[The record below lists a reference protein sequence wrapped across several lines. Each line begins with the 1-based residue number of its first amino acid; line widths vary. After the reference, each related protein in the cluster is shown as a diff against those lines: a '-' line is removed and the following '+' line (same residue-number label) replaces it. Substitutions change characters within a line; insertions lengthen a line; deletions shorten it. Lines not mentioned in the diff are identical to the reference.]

1 MGLFDKFKKKDK
13 NELGLELY
21 NEQELNELE
30 EYIADN
36 FGDFKEVF
44 HEIASP
50 DIHVDI
56 AVIEPNEKDDYYKLM
71 TMGMGAHRMNV
82 PAEFDEYKLNYAELM
97 ICLPKEWDIQSDD
110 ENKYWPIRW
119 LKSLARLPI
128 DCDTWLGYGHTIA
141 VGENHETLS
150 DNNKFEG
157 IGLVEAMDK
166 NNESAILIM
175 NKKKVVRFY
184 QLVPLYGEEMD
195 YKLKCQDIGKLLEK
209 FDEKDLSFVVDINRR
224 KY

>member
-13 NELGLELY
+13 QGFNLELY
-21 NEQELNELE
+21 DEKELNELE
-30 EYIADN
+30 NYIIEN
-36 FGDFKEVF
+36 FGEFKEVF

-56 AVIEPNEKDDYYKLM
+56 AIIEPNEKDDYYKLV

-82 PAEFDEYKLNYAELM
+82 PKEWDEYQLNYAELV
-97 ICLPKEWDIQSDD
+97 IFLPKDWVIQSDIED
-110 ENKYWPIRW
+110 NYWPIRW
-119 LKSLARLPI
+119 LKMLARMPG

-141 VGENHETLS
+141 AGENHETLS
-150 DNNKFEG
+150 DNNQFEG

-166 NNESAILIM
+166 NNETAILIM
-175 NKKKVVRFY
+175 DNKKAIRFY
-184 QLVPLYGEEMD
+184 QLVPLYGDEME
-195 YKLKCQDIGKLLEK
+195 YKLECEDIGKLLEK
-209 FDEKDLSFVVDINRR
+209 FDEKDLSFVVDIHRR

>member
-82 PAEFDEYKLNYAELM
+82 PAEF
-97 ICLPKEWDIQSDD
+97 
-110 ENKYWPIRW
+110 
-119 LKSLARLPI
+119 
-128 DCDTWLGYGHTIA
+128 
-141 VGENHETLS
+141 
-150 DNNKFEG
+150 
-157 IGLVEAMDK
+157 
-166 NNESAILIM
+166 
-175 NKKKVVRFY
+175 
-184 QLVPLYGEEMD
+184 
-195 YKLKCQDIGKLLEK
+195 
-209 FDEKDLSFVVDINRR
+209 
-224 KY
+224 